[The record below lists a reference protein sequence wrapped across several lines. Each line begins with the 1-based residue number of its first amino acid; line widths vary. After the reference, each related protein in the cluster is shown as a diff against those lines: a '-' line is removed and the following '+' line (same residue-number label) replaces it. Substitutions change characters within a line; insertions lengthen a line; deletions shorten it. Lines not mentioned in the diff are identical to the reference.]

1 MAAGK
6 SGSFE
11 LTGTYGITVKVFWS
25 ETYTMDSNQSVVS
38 IDKVQVKSS
47 KYNDVTYYLNG
58 NISVDG
64 SKVINFV
71 VTSGTHNADII
82 RGVDVYVDV
91 EAASGSSYPNSPW
104 KTGNITHNNDGS
116 KSVSITLDILG
127 ATLSGDKGDGWK
139 VVGSKSVELTTIP
152 RASSITYAS
161 NVTLGNACSIKWI
174 PLSAAF
180 YYKMGF
186 QLGDWKYS
194 TEVVHP
200 NKITEYTYTGL
211 TIPLEVAN
219 QIPNAPSGT
228 MYVYLHTFSDS
239 AGTNQI
245 GNTASATFKVT
256 VPDNSDT
263 KPKVGMVLTPVHSL
277 PEKFSSLYIQGK
289 SKVKGTLT
297 TEGKLGASV
306 GSPSMAVGTKS
317 YGATEEYTSDYL
329 NTYGKIPVTGSAKDS
344 RGFTGE
350 NPQEIEVIAYQAPK
364 LDSVS
369 AVRCDKYG
377 NESESGTFLKIYAK
391 RTCTPVNGQNICK
404 VQFCYSQDGVSYTD
418 WSTLS
423 QSTKGT
429 EEVFSDAL
437 LGTLSTQT
445 SYVVQ
450 IRAVDE
456 IGNPVDSFITIPTEK
471 VYWHRDGARN
481 ALGLGK
487 YNEKDNALDSAWDLY
502 MNGKKVTGLPT
513 PTGSTDAV
521 PLGFLKDY
529 VVEQGTS
536 GIWAYRKWSSGLA
549 ELWCS
554 LAATHQNEYVL
565 ASAEVAYPF
574 TMTSAICGVGSLN
587 SYGGNAGEA
596 LPWNLKLAYG
606 PTACR
611 IWVHSSGGGFATD
624 TTVYGSAYI
633 VGRWK

>member
-47 KYNDVTYYLNG
+47 KYNNVTYYLNG

-64 SKVINFV
+64 SKVITFV
-71 VTSGTHNADII
+71 VTSGTHNADLI
-82 RGVDVYVDV
+82 RGLNTYVDV
-91 EAASGSSYPNSPW
+91 VAAGNYKKPPW
-104 KTGNITHNNDGS
+104 TTGNITHNNDGS
-116 KSVSITLDILG
+116 KSVSITLDIYG
-127 ATLSGDKGDGWK
+127 ATKNGGQGDGWK
-139 VVGSKSVELTTIP
+139 VVGSKTVELTTIP

-186 QLGDWKYS
+186 QIGNWKYS

-200 NKITEYTYTGL
+200 NKTTEYTYTGL
-211 TIPLEVAN
+211 TIPLEVAS
-219 QIPNAPSGT
+219 QIPNDPSGT

-256 VPDNSDT
+256 VPDNQNT
-263 KPKVGMVLTPVHSL
+263 KPKVNMTLTPVHSL
-277 PEKFSSLYIQGK
+277 PSKFSGLYIQGK

-297 TEGKLGASV
+297 TEGKFGASV

-317 YGATEEYTSDYL
+317 YGASEAYTSDYL
-329 NTYGKIPVTGSAKDS
+329 NTYGKISVTGSAKDS

-364 LDSVS
+364 LESVS

-377 NESESGTFLKIYAK
+377 NESESGTFVKIYAK

-423 QSTKGT
+423 QSTKDT
-429 EEVFSDAL
+429 EEVFTDAL
-437 LGTLSTQT
+437 LGTLSAQA
-445 SYVVQ
+445 SYVLQ
-450 IRAVDE
+450 IRVVDE
-456 IGNPVDSFITIPTEK
+456 IGNPVDSFITISTEK

-487 YNEKDNALDSAWDLY
+487 YNEKDNAIDSAWDFH

-521 PLGFLKDY
+521 PLGLLKDY
-529 VVEQGTS
+529 VVEQGTG
-536 GIWAYRKWSSGLA
+536 GIWAYRKWNSGLA
-549 ELWCS
+549 ELWSS
-554 LAATHQNEYVL
+554 LSATHQNGYVL
-565 ASAEVAYPF
+565 ASAEVTYPI
-574 TMTSAICGVGSLN
+574 TLTSAVCGIGSLN
-587 SYGGNAGEA
+587 SYGGNAATA
-596 LPWNLKLAYG
+596 LPWNVKLAYSK
-606 PTACR
+606 TACR
-611 IWVHSSGGGFATD
+611 MWVHSSDGGFAAD